1 MLNRSTSLISLATI
15 DPDIE
20 PYRDDWEDDSQSL
33 AVGAVRNQAEAEI
46 SLCARCQNF
55 DIQSFARGAD
65 RRKGYLLKNVEAA
78 ADQGCQFCGLLL
90 DAVKDVEKP
99 EYFYSNAFVGGKT
112 TLNPD
117 LYVHM
122 TISENYKDKTL
133 ATPSR
138 GLRAN
143 RLLVELGDRF
153 SGMRNPSNHEICIAS
168 DPGRYLVAAYSK
180 FRGYQADAFV
190 TRKSGSFERRC
201 PRALHR
207 R

>member
-1 MLNRSTSLISLATI
+1 MLNRNTSLISLTTI

-20 PYRDDWEDDSQSL
+20 PYRDEWEDDAQPL
-33 AVGAVRNQAEAEI
+33 AVGAVCNQAEAEI

-65 RRKGYLLKNVEAA
+65 RRKGYLLKDVEAA

-90 DAVKDVEKP
+90 DAVKDADKP
-99 EYFYSNAFVGGKT
+99 EYFYTNVFGGKT

-122 TISENYKDKTL
+122 TISESYKEETL
-133 ATPSR
+133 TTPSG

-143 RLLVELGDRF
+143 RFLIELGDRF
-153 SGMRNPSNHEICIAS
+153 SGVRNPSNHEICIAA
-168 DPGRYLVAAYSK
+168 DPGRCLMEAYSK
-180 FRGYQADAFV
+180 FRLY
-190 TRKSGSFERRC
+190 
-201 PRALHR
+201 
-207 R
+207 